1 MKNLVVVCVLTASL
15 SANAQQWACK
25 SVYAAGL
32 GHSTRGWNAARFE
45 HDDLFS
51 LTGYNKSVTDSSVRK
66 ALDVSEYGE
75 VHCERD
81 HSLTF
86 CMDKW
91 NGNTF
96 SFNSALGQGI
106 IARTFGALANT
117 RDPDGYHDSVI
128 VTPFECVSG

>member
-51 LTGYNKSVTDSSVRK
+51 LTGYDKSVTDSSVRK

-75 VHCERD
+75 VQWRD
-81 HSLTF
+81 HSSDF
-86 CMDKW
+86 AWINERKHV
-91 NGNTF
+91 F
-96 SFNSALGQGI
+96 I
-106 IARTFGALANT
+106 
-117 RDPDGYHDSVI
+117 
-128 VTPFECVSG
+128 